1 MNAIT
6 HDLARALESNSAAA
20 LPASLPSSLF
30 GLPEQA
36 PHERVLLAADEQ
48 TGLKAILAV
57 HSTARGP
64 AFGGC
69 RFWHYD
75 HELAA
80 LNDALRLSQGM
91 SLKNALAELPFG
103 GGKAV
108 IIKPQGEFDR
118 AALFAAFG
126 RAVQSLNG
134 AYITAED
141 VGTTTADMRGM
152 QSQTQ
157 YVSGIP
163 REGAFGGDPS
173 PKTAYGVFVAI
184 DEGVRR
190 VLGRASLEGT
200 RVAVQGLGAVGWHLA
215 EYLHGAGAT
224 LIVAD
229 IDAAKVARA
238 QAQFGAQ
245 AVGVE
250 AIIAAEA
257 EVLAPC
263 ALGAALNAQS
273 VPAIRA
279 TLIAGAANNQLARA
293 ADGDALQA
301 RGICYL
307 PDYLVNAGGIIS
319 VAREYRGEGEE
330 AAVMAEVGRIRERV
344 AELLERVQAGHAT
357 TPAREAD
364 AWARSKLVRPVA

>member
-1 MNAIT
+1 MNAIS
-6 HDLARALESNSAAA
+6 DLARAIAADA
-20 LPASLPSSLF
+20 TSSSSIPSSLF

-36 PHERVLLAADEQ
+36 PQEKLLLAADAQ
-48 TGLKAILAV
+48 TGLRAILAV

-69 RFWHYD
+69 RFWSYD
-75 HELAA
+75 NELAA

-91 SLKNALAELPFG
+91 SLKNALADLPFG

-108 IIKPQGEFDR
+108 IIKPQGDFDR

-152 QSQTQ
+152 QAETSF
-157 YVSGIP
+157 VSGIP
-163 REGAFGGDPS
+163 RDGAFGGDPS

-184 DEGVRR
+184 DEGARR

-200 RVAVQGLGAVGWHLA
+200 RVAIQGLGAVGWHLA
-215 EYLHGAGAT
+215 EYLHQAGAK
-224 LIVAD
+224 LVVAD

-238 QAQFGAQ
+238 QAQFGAL
-245 AVGVE
+245 AVGIHE
-250 AIIAAEA
+250 IIAADA
-257 EVLAPC
+257 DVLAPC

-273 VPAIRA
+273 VPAIQAR
-279 TLIAGAANNQLARA
+279 LIAGAANNQLATP

-301 RGICYL
+301 RGIAYL

-344 AELLERVQAGHAT
+344 AELLERVRVENS
-357 TPAREAD
+357 TPARVAD
-364 AWARSKLVRPVA
+364 AWARSKLVAVR